1 MNNKDLKQLIKIF
14 EASSLSRMRLDKG
27 DVTIELEKQHALTQT
42 AQPTNP
48 VVSVTTPT
56 ETTNPNNKETQS
68 PYSPVKA
75 PLVGTYYEAPAPDQ
89 PPFARLGQTVKKGD
103 TLFIIEAMKVM
114 NEIIAPRDGKI
125 ARIHVKNAEMVMF
138 DQTVM
143 EIE

>member
-27 DVTIELEKQHALTQT
+27 DVTIELEKQVASMQT
-42 AQPTNP
+42 AQPVNP
-48 VVSVTTPT
+48 VVSVS
-56 ETTNPNNKETQS
+56 TQAPVSGAAQAEAPS
-68 PYSPVKA
+68 PFDAVKA
-75 PLVGTYYEAPAPDQ
+75 PLVGTFYEAPAPDQ
-89 PPFARLGQTVKKGD
+89 PPFVRLGQTVKKGD

-114 NEIIAPRDGKI
+114 NEINAPRDGKI
-125 ARIHVKNAEMVMF
+125 ARIHAKNAEMVMY

>member
-27 DVTIELEKQHALTQT
+27 DVTIELEKQSALTQT
-42 AQPTNP
+42 AQPATP
-48 VVSVTTPT
+48 VVSVTTPNTSTST
-56 ETTNPNNKETQS
+56 EPAETQS
-68 PYSPVKA
+68 PYDPVKA

-89 PPFARLGQTVKKGD
+89 PPFVRLGQTVKKGE

-125 ARIHVKNAEMVMF
+125 ARIHAKNAEMVMY